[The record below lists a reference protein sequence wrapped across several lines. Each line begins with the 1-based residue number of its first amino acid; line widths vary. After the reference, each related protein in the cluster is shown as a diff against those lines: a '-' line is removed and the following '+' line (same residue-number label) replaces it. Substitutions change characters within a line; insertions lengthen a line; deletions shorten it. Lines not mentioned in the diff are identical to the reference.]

1 MTDDTQKIGIGLT
14 SFGVLF
20 MALGVLFFFDRALLS
35 FGNVL
40 FIAGV
45 SLTIGRKRA
54 LKFFV
59 NRRRVRSGNHRGSV
73 CFLGGLALVLFGW
86 PFVGCARAFRFDFKQ
101 THSVSNERGVKL
113 RSPRVVPAQ
122 HLTAIRSVRL
132 TQQRFVPFHSRAGY
146 AWRHTAASCSSAGSS
161 PSSCCSSGGCR
172 CASLLSSLNF
182 TSRPSASQ
190 VIGSLFNLPLV
201 NKFFAGVGSARG
213 VLPV

>member
-59 NRRRVRSGNHRGSV
+59 NRRGNHRGSV

-86 PFVGCARAFRFDFKQ
+86 PFFGICLEAYG
-101 THSVSNERGVKL
+101 GVLLFSGFLPVVLLFL
-113 RSPRVVPAQ
+113 R
-122 HLTAIRSVRL
+122 RL
-132 TQQRFVPFHSRAGY
+132 P
-146 AWRHTAASCSSAGSS
+146 
-161 PSSCCSSGGCR
+161 
-172 CASLLSSLNF
+172 
-182 TSRPSASQ
+182 